1 MSKALP
7 AGDSHRQPSSASRLL
22 DSNAG
27 IPGDADQWT
36 AVYATCESCH
46 WGVIETRD
54 FKGRELCLSCIAE
67 YFTGESDDEA

>member
-7 AGDSHRQPSSASRLL
+7 AADGRHQAPSASRLL

-27 IPGDADQWT
+27 IPGDADQWPS
-36 AVYATCESCH
+36 AYATCESCH
-46 WGVIETRD
+46 WAIIETRF

-67 YFTGESDDEA
+67 YFTGESDEEA

>member
-7 AGDSHRQPSSASRLL
+7 AAGSRHQPPSASRLL

-27 IPGDADQWT
+27 IPGDADQWSS
-36 AVYATCESCH
+36 VYATCESCH
-46 WGVIETRD
+46 WAVVETRD

>member
-7 AGDSHRQPSSASRLL
+7 AGDSHRQPHSASRLL
-22 DSNAG
+22 DSNTG

-36 AVYATCESCH
+36 SVYATCESCH
-46 WGVIETRD
+46 WAVIETRD

-67 YFTGESDDEA
+67 YFTGESDGEA

>member
-7 AGDSHRQPSSASRLL
+7 AGDSHRQPPSASRLL

-27 IPGDADQWT
+27 IPGDADQWDS
-36 AVYATCESCH
+36 AYPACESCH
-46 WGVIETRD
+46 WAALETRY

-67 YFTGESDDEA
+67 YFCGDTEEQ